1 MRVWIIN
8 PFDNLPSEGYR
19 PQRYWLMARAFA
31 VAGHDV
37 TYWTSDFSHASK
49 RHRNIVKEVEDN
61 FVIKM
66 VPTLA
71 YPKNICIKRVLSH
84 RRLAQDW
91 FAIAGRESF
100 SPDIVIASMPPLG
113 LCDAARKFAAGC
125 GAMFVADVQDAW
137 PETFER
143 VLPGFVFS
151 LLGMRRI
158 AKKIYCG
165 ADGISAV
172 AMRYVELAQK
182 YGSNAP
188 CAVFG
193 HSIDMGKCAYQRVP
207 DGKVLRLVY
216 IGNMSKSYDLATVV
230 RAVHGLDG
238 VTLDIAGGGPDEDS
252 IRALASSAGNV
263 TLHGYLDEQHLADL
277 LSRCDVGLIP
287 MFPESC
293 VGVPGKL
300 ADYAAA
306 GLMVI
311 ESLGG
316 ETAAMVDKFNV
327 GVHYRAGDAE
337 SLRAAITALQDIRP
351 QGDFDKFSAEFN
363 AGLIMPRYVEWVE
376 GLMRCRRDWGL
387 DARPTFRPASE
398 RLSHLIQIGK

>member
-49 RHRNIVKEVEDN
+49 KRRNIVKKVEDG
-61 FVIKM
+61 FVVKM

-71 YPKNICIKRVLSH
+71 YPTNICIKRVLSH
-84 RRLAQDW
+84 HRLAQDW

-113 LCDAARKFAAGC
+113 LCDAARRFAAGC
-125 GAMFVADVQDAW
+125 GAMFVADIQDAW

-158 AKKIYCG
+158 AKKTYCG

-207 DGKVLRLVY
+207 DGKELRLVY

-306 GLMVI
+306 RLRVI

-316 ETAAMVDKFNV
+316 ETAAIVKRFNI
-327 GVHYRAGDAE
+327 GLHYKAGDVE
-337 SLRAAITALQDIRP
+337 SLRDAIRRMYRSE
-351 QGDFDKFSAEFN
+351 QGGRFDEFAAEFN
-363 AGLIMPRYVEWVE
+363 ATFVMPRYVEWVE
-376 GLMRCRRDWGL
+376 GLMRCRKDWGTTRGPHGDPL
-387 DARPTFRPASE
+387 MNGR
-398 RLSHLIQIGK
+398 GV

>member
-31 VAGHDV
+31 VAGYDV

-49 RHRNIVKEVEDN
+49 KRRNIVKKVEDG
-61 FVIKM
+61 FVVKM

-71 YPKNICIKRVLSH
+71 YPTNICIKRVLSH

-151 LLGMRRI
+151 LLGMRR
-158 AKKIYCG
+158 AARKIYCV
-165 ADGISAV
+165 ADGISSV

-182 YGSNAP
+182 YGSDAP
-188 CAVFG
+188 CSVFG
-193 HSIDMGKCAYQRVP
+193 HCIEMPEQKQRKP
-207 DGKVLRLVY
+207 SDGKTLRLVY
-216 IGNMSKSYDLATVV
+216 IGNMSMSYDLETVV
-230 RAVHGLDG
+230 G
-238 VTLDIAGGGPDEDS
+238 VVSGINGVSLDIAGSGPDRER
-252 IRALASSAGNV
+252 ICTKASSAANIRF
-263 TLHGYLDEQHLADL
+263 HGYLDEQRLSDL
-277 LSRCDVGLIP
+277 LCRCDVGLVP
-287 MFPESC
+287 MFPDSC

-306 GLMVI
+306 RLMVI

-316 ETAAMVDKFNV
+316 ETARIVDRFNA
-327 GVHYRAGDAE
+327 GCHYKAGDAA
-337 SLRAAITALQDIRP
+337 SLRDAIEDIRR
-351 QGDFDKFSAEFN
+351 GGNKFSSEEFAAN
-363 AGLIMPRYVEWVE
+363 FDSREVMSQYVRWIE
-376 GLMRCRRDWGL
+376 GLMRCRKDWGTTRGPHS
-387 DARPTFRPASE
+387 DPFMR
-398 RLSHLIQIGK
+398 G

>member
-8 PFDNLPSEGYR
+8 PFDNLPFEGYR
-19 PQRYWLMARAFA
+19 PQRYWLMAGAFA
-31 VAGHDV
+31 SAGHDV
-37 TYWTSDFSHASK
+37 KYWTSDFSHASK
-49 RHRNIVKEVEDN
+49 TSRNIVKEVEGN
-61 FVIKM
+61 FVVEM

-71 YPKNICIKRVLSH
+71 YPTNICIKRVLSH
-84 RRLAQDW
+84 RRLAKDW
-91 FAIAGRESF
+91 LAIAGRATIT
-100 SPDIVIASMPPLG
+100 PDVIIASMPPLG
-113 LCDAARKFAAGC
+113 LCDAARRFAAGC
-125 GAMFVADVQDAW
+125 GAMFIADIQDAW

-158 AKKIYCG
+158 AKKTYCG

-182 YGSNAP
+182 YGGNAP

-193 HSIDMGKCAYQRVP
+193 HSIDMGKCAHHRVP

-230 RAVHGLDG
+230 GAVHGLDG
-238 VTLDIAGGGPDEDS
+238 VTLDIAGGGPDEDQVRS
-252 IRALASSAGNV
+252 LALNVGNV
-263 TLHGYLDEQHLADL
+263 TFHGYLDEQRLADL
-277 LSRCDVGLIP
+277 LLHCDVGLIP

-306 GLMVI
+306 RLRII

-316 ETAAMVDKFNV
+316 ETAAIVKRFDV
-327 GVHYRAGDAE
+327 GLHYKVGDMG
-337 SLRAAITALQDIRP
+337 SLRAAIKNMRISEQDGR
-351 QGDFDKFSAEFN
+351 FDEFAAEFD
-363 AGLIMPRYVEWVE
+363 ATSVMSRYVEWVE
-376 GLMRCRRDWGL
+376 GLMRCRKDWGSTRGPHADPL
-387 DARPTFRPASE
+387 MSGRN
-398 RLSHLIQIGK
+398 I